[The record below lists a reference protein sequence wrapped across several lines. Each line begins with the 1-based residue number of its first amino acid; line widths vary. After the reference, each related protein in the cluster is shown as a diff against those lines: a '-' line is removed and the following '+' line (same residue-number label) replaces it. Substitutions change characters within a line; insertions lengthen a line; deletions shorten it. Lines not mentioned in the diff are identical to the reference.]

1 MTPRHPKRARAG
13 FTLTEMML
21 VVAVIALMATVV
33 GGSLDSMLPKE
44 RLNTAVRNLTAL
56 LRNARSESVGRGLEF
71 YVEYD
76 LDEHR
81 YRMVTPF
88 AKDGTRF
95 IQEEMTEDEQF
106 ALAWEL
112 LPPGVEFAS
121 VAITGEIY
129 ADGHCYARF
138 DPRGAASDHQV
149 VLAQPAY
156 DNFYTVEVM
165 ALTGTFKFHRG
176 IFTREAPDDGDFD

>member
-1 MTPRHPKRARAG
+1 
-13 FTLTEMML
+13 ML

-56 LRNARSESVGRGLEF
+56 LSNARSESVSRGLEF

-81 YRMVTPF
+81 YREVTPF
-88 AKDGTRF
+88 SKDGTRF
-95 IQEEMTEDEQF
+95 IEEDMTEDERFSLSWQ
-106 ALAWEL
+106 L
-112 LPPGVEFAS
+112 LPPGVEFSS
-121 VAITGEIY
+121 VSITGELY
-129 ADGHCYARF
+129 TDGKCFARF

-149 VLAQPAY
+149 VLVQPTY
-156 DNFYTVEVM
+156 DNYYTVEVM

-176 IFTREAPDDGDFD
+176 TFIREAPDDGDFD